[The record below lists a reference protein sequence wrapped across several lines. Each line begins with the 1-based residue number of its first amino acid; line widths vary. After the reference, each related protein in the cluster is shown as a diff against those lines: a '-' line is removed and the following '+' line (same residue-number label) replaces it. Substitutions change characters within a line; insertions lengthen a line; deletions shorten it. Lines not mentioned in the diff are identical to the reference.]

1 MRAGPTIHSL
11 SKRSVRQRRSPT
23 GPSHITA
30 TARETPEKAAALAK
44 RDPLMPFNRWNDMV
58 DILERL
64 NVTDPAVWTPQIT
77 RGFTYMGIMIE
88 HTGIEGHPE
97 IKRAIHRMFERM
109 PQELVFAN
117 PRVTPAA
124 KNSMPNIWASPT

>member
-1 MRAGPTIHSL
+1 
-11 SKRSVRQRRSPT
+11 
-23 GPSHITA
+23 
-30 TARETPEKAAALAK
+30 
-44 RDPLMPFNRWNDMV
+44 MV

-64 NVTDPAVWTPQIT
+64 NVTDSAVWTPQIT

-97 IKRAIHRMFERM
+97 IEQAIHKMFERM

-117 PRVTPAA
+117 PRVTLRP
-124 KNSMPNIWASPT
+124 KSSMPSIWALTILKSATARTPRTSWERACITYGTRAPSRL

>member
-1 MRAGPTIHSL
+1 
-11 SKRSVRQRRSPT
+11 
-23 GPSHITA
+23 
-30 TARETPEKAAALAK
+30 
-44 RDPLMPFNRWNDMV
+44 MPFNRWNDMV

-124 KNSMPNIWASPT
+124 KNSMPNIWASPTLKSATAHTPRTSWARACITYGTRGPCKL

>member
-1 MRAGPTIHSL
+1 
-11 SKRSVRQRRSPT
+11 
-23 GPSHITA
+23 
-30 TARETPEKAAALAK
+30 
-44 RDPLMPFNRWNDMV
+44 MPFNRWNDMV

-64 NVTDPAVWTPQIT
+64 NVTDSAVWTPQIT

-97 IKRAIHRMFERM
+97 IERAIHKMFERM
-109 PQELVFAN
+109 PQDLVFAN

-124 KNSMPNIWASPT
+124 KKLYAEYMGIADPKISYCAYAKDLVGEGLYNVWNKGPKQTLKMITSHFGSYNARAGK

>member
-1 MRAGPTIHSL
+1 
-11 SKRSVRQRRSPT
+11 
-23 GPSHITA
+23 
-30 TARETPEKAAALAK
+30 
-44 RDPLMPFNRWNDMV
+44 MPFNRWNDMV

-97 IKRAIHRMFERM
+97 IERAIHRMFERM

-124 KNSMPNIWASPT
+124 KKLYAEYMGIADLKSATAHTPRTSWARACITYGTRAPSRL